1 MMQPVFMKPQIA
13 EELRERYGTPL
24 YVYSQEEI
32 VKNVK
37 EVIKFPTPFGLTPRY
52 AMKACSTAAILL
64 LLQEE
69 GMWFDASSGFEAER
83 AIMVGIE
90 GYKISIASQQFPK
103 NIKYLIEQ
111 GVQFTAC
118 SLNQLK
124 QYGIVF
130 PRSNVALRINFG
142 IGSGHH
148 AKTNVGGP
156 ASSFGVWIDAI
167 DNAIEIAELY
177 QLRITKLHSH
187 IGSGAESELWLAASR
202 AALSVLDKFPDV
214 DTLNLGGGFKV
225 KRYSND
231 TPDDLQKI
239 GEDISQL
246 LLEFHSKS
254 GRKIKLEIEPGAY
267 IIATAGNLLSTIDDI
282 TSTSHYT
289 FLKLDT
295 GMTEILRPCLY
306 GSQHEIYNLTSTSA
320 TNELYTIVGH
330 CCESSDLLT
339 TAPGFPDTI
348 QPRSLPHSSIGDCIL
363 IEGTGA
369 YCSSMSARNYNSYP
383 VTAEVILKPEATL
396 IRRRQSM
403 VQVIDNELF

>member
-1 MMQPVFMKPQIA
+1 MQPVFMKPKIA

-32 VKNVK
+32 VKNVQ
-37 EVIKFPTPFGLTPRY
+37 EVMNFPNPYGLTPRY

-64 LLQEE
+64 LLQER

-90 GYKISIASQQFPK
+90 GCRISVASQQFPN
-103 NIKYLIEQ
+103 NIKYLVEQ
-111 GVQFTAC
+111 GVHFTAC

-124 QYGIVF
+124 QFGNLF
-130 PRSNVALRINFG
+130 PGSNVALRINFG
-142 IGSGHH
+142 IGSGLH

-156 ASSFGVWIDAI
+156 AASFGVWIDAI
-167 DNAIEIAELY
+167 DTAIEIAEIY

-187 IGSGAESELWLAASR
+187 IGSGAESELWLAASK
-202 AALSVLDKFPDV
+202 AALSLLDKFPDV

-225 KRYSND
+225 KRHSND
-231 TPDDLQKI
+231 IADDLQKI
-239 GEDISQL
+239 GGDISQL
-246 LLEFHSKS
+246 LLEFHEKS

-282 TSTSHYT
+282 TSTSDYT

-306 GSQHEIYNLTSTSA
+306 GSQHEILNLTSRSPTSD
-320 TNELYTIVGH
+320 LYIIVGH

-339 TAPGFPDTI
+339 PAPGFPDHL
-348 QPRSLPHSSIGDCIL
+348 QPRSLPLSSIGDLIL

-383 VTAEVILKPEATL
+383 ISAEVLLKPEATL

-403 VQVIDNELF
+403 VQIIDNELF